1 MRRSIRFIHAGLE
14 VLALLATA
22 LAILVFGLSAR
33 SALWSNFVATENEEL
48 ERSAYFLE
56 NHLNDRL
63 AFFKAYADDVLA
75 GKSVTPPPGFED
87 LAIIDAATISVSEV
101 LPGVGS
107 SSLFPGYNL
116 GAQASG
122 RFYAGLADQELAHS
136 GVVRTPELDIP
147 SVYYALRHGESIVAG
162 RAGTGSI
169 RQALQRASDVAGGAY
184 LVASADGFILVS
196 SLDQPA
202 PFPGIDTAQS
212 GTRRIGNWYVTVLGA
227 PALGGHLVRL
237 TEPARI
243 DRLMG
248 LMLLALVPAILVMGL
263 FGLLKFLAGYG
274 YIVRPL
280 ERLVAALP
288 AWPEHPVDSARS
300 DLMPRELDA
309 LFHAFGSAGSRILS
323 TVAALSSARTGL
335 VRANEELETRVRE
348 RTAQLALANDQILA
362 QEKMAAL
369 GRLAAGVAHELNT
382 PLAAISSAL
391 QRADSII
398 GDELAR
404 WFSRVVQLG
413 VDDLDLLG
421 RLLSE
426 RGGPILDTGVRFRD
440 RVAGLRSCLQG
451 HGVQKARVCAT
462 VLAEL
467 GLDADS
473 SLVGELA
480 ARASLA
486 DIVELAD
493 AVSTLSR
500 SVAIAKDGAE
510 RSARVVAALRGYTW
524 ESTGLKNGV
533 VDVGS
538 QLNAALVLLGDRLK
552 HGITA
557 SVSCP
562 EGLLVRGDADRLM
575 QVWLN
580 LLTNAI
586 QAIGVKG
593 VLEVALTGD
602 AETVSIAITDSGPG
616 IPDNIRDK
624 IFRPFFTTKPRGEGT
639 GLGLDICR
647 KILDASGGAIR
658 FESEPGRTV
667 FTVNLP
673 AHPDPVS

>member
-1 MRRSIRFIHAGLE
+1 MRRSIRFIHASLE

-33 SALWSNFVATENEEL
+33 AALWSNFVTTEVEEL
-48 ERSAYFLE
+48 ERSAFFLE

-87 LAIIDAATISVSEV
+87 LAIIDAETISVSEV
-101 LPGVGS
+101 LPGPGS

-122 RFYAGLADQELAHS
+122 RFYAGLADKALAHS

-147 SVYYALRHGESIVAG
+147 SVYYALRQGEEIVAG

-169 RQALQRASDVAGGAY
+169 RQALQRAADVAGGAY

-212 GTRRIGNWYVTVLGA
+212 GTRRIGGWYVTVLGA

-237 TEPARI
+237 TEPVRI

-248 LMLLALVPAILVMGL
+248 LMLFALVPATFVMAL
-263 FGLLKFLAGYG
+263 FGVLKFLAGYG
-274 YIVRPL
+274 FIVRPL
-280 ERLVAALP
+280 ERLIGVLP
-288 AWPEHPVDSARS
+288 AWPDHPVDSARS
-300 DLMPRELDA
+300 SVMPREIDA
-309 LFHAFGSAGSRILS
+309 LFQAFGSAGTRILS
-323 TVAALSSARTGL
+323 TVAALSATRTDL
-335 VRANEELETRVRE
+335 VRANEELESRVAE
-348 RTAQLALANDQILA
+348 RTAQLALASDQIMA

-391 QRADSII
+391 DRADSIA

-404 WFSRVVQLG
+404 WFSRIVQLEEE
-413 VDDLDLLG
+413 DLSLLG
-421 RLLSE
+421 RLL
-426 RGGPILDTGVRFRD
+426 GGRKGPFPDTGVRFRD
-440 RVAGLRSCLQG
+440 RVAGLRLYLQG
-451 HGVQKARVCAT
+451 HGVQKARACAT

-467 GLDADS
+467 GLDAGS
-473 SLVGELA
+473 SLVEELA

-486 DIVELAD
+486 EIVDLAD

-510 RSARVVAALRGYTW
+510 RGARVVTALRGYTW
-524 ESTGLKNGV
+524 ESSGLKTGV

-552 HGITA
+552 HGIA
-557 SVSCP
+557 VSATCP

-602 AETVSIAITDSGPG
+602 AETVSVSIADSGPG
-616 IPDNIRDK
+616 IPDEIRDK
-624 IFRPFFTTKPRGEGT
+624 IFLPFFTTKPRGEGT

-647 KILDASGGAIR
+647 KILDASGGTIT
-658 FESEPGRTV
+658 FQSEPGRTV
-667 FTVNLP
+667 FTVSLP
-673 AHPDPVS
+673 ASS